1 MLEYEKEK
9 KILETLSLRVQ
20 TMIYEA
26 LTIYIYIYT
35 HQVLEAA
42 YELTGHSLWRT
53 DVKQMVTTIY
63 N

>member
-20 TMIYEA
+20 TMIYGA

-42 YELTGHSLWRT
+42 YELTGHSL
-53 DVKQMVTTIY
+53 
-63 N
+63 